1 MTKSQIILFFFCL
14 ISISLQFPNVRSNEE
29 TIQIKNYFVEGDC
42 ITLNETK
49 VNIELSSYDDKM
61 LEEAQCVLSSTQGVQ
76 ITSNKC
82 EGKKDTTSISCTFS
96 FTQAGFYTIK
106 EFTSKNYKY
115 TVNAPLSTLVMI
127 NYVGCTITKSPDSLI
142 YKGASFEITA
152 QNCDSQLLY
161 VKRDNTYHQLSC
173 SEIGGDKYLC
183 SLPSTFSITN
193 ANKVKI
199 AARDKCGKLI
209 DVDKELNAYEV
220 TLKGD
225 KYINIKDN
233 TKNSYKYTITSSTL
247 MTPFKLEAPDGQ
259 TIEINDQMCKLT
271 KENSPNIRECTLETK
286 YFSQTLY
293 NLKCNEVICIK
304 EAIVVYEPYAPK
316 VNVVFEES
324 KKKIEPSTEK
334 IPVKFTFDGEEII
347 TIDDEPTNNIR
358 GIKLE
363 SNNQKVTFTDECIPI
378 QNDVNCWI
386 KAEERNTFITFFYKN
401 KTEHYVEVGKLEV
414 GVDPSNSK
422 IDGNNANN
430 NNNTNNAKMIKTNL
444 FILFALFF
452 L

>member
-14 ISISLQFPNVRSNEE
+14 ISLSLQLPNVRSNEE

-82 EGKKDTTSISCTFS
+82 EGIKDKTSISCTFS

-127 NYVGCTITKSPDSLI
+127 NYVGCTITKTPDNLI

-173 SEIGGDKYLC
+173 SELGEDKYLC

-193 ANKVKI
+193 VNKVKI
-199 AARDKCGKLI
+199 AARDKCGKLF
-209 DVDKELNAYEV
+209 DTDKELNAY
-220 TLKGD
+220 
-225 KYINIKDN
+225 
-233 TKNSYKYTITSSTL
+233 
-247 MTPFKLEAPDGQ
+247 
-259 TIEINDQMCKLT
+259 
-271 KENSPNIRECTLETK
+271 
-286 YFSQTLY
+286 
-293 NLKCNEVICIK
+293 
-304 EAIVVYEPYAPK
+304 
-316 VNVVFEES
+316 
-324 KKKIEPSTEK
+324 
-334 IPVKFTFDGEEII
+334 
-347 TIDDEPTNNIR
+347 
-358 GIKLE
+358 
-363 SNNQKVTFTDECIPI
+363 
-378 QNDVNCWI
+378 
-386 KAEERNTFITFFYKN
+386 
-401 KTEHYVEVGKLEV
+401 
-414 GVDPSNSK
+414 
-422 IDGNNANN
+422 
-430 NNNTNNAKMIKTNL
+430 
-444 FILFALFF
+444 
-452 L
+452 